1 KHNLPY
7 VAYNQGS
14 IVHLE
19 CTGAMSYDF
28 SSKSMLTLL
37 KVLKKQDMIMV
48 RKVAMEHM
56 GAAYMA
62 NGIVTL
68 AGSRL
73 YTSMADTDEV
83 IEDALNRFDTVFGM
97 VEERTEAMDKQVAKY
112 KMNKYKGVNDKKYK
126 KAEKK
131 LAKAEAAEAKANK

>member
-1 KHNLPY
+1 
-7 VAYNQGS
+7 
-14 IVHLE
+14 
-19 CTGAMSYDF
+19 MSYDF

-83 IEDALNRFDTVFGM
+83 IDDALNRFDDVFAM
-97 VEERTEAMDKQVAKY
+97 VKERTEPMDKQVAKY
-112 KMNKYKGVNDKKYK
+112 KMNKYKGRQRQEVR
-126 KAEKK
+126 
-131 LAKAEAAEAKANK
+131 